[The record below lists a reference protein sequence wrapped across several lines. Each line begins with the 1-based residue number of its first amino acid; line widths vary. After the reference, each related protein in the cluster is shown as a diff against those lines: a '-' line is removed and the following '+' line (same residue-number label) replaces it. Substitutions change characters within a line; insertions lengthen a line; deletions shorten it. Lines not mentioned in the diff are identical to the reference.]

1 MLTSTVYIVEDD
13 ADARE
18 VFVKLLQSS
27 GFRAQPF
34 ASAEELL
41 RARVWDEERPACV
54 VVDVHLPGMSGLELQ
69 KALREDARRLPV
81 IIMTGRGDV
90 ATARAALLSG
100 AFDFLEKPVELK
112 RLLPAVQTALASD
125 LEAFELARKR
135 SQGAELIKRLTP
147 RECEVFQHLADGLTT
162 REIAVKLGISPRT
175 VESYRAR
182 VMDTLKARG
191 VIDLFRL
198 RMMTHDD

>member
-18 VFVKLLQSS
+18 VFVTLLQSS
-27 GFRAQPF
+27 GFRVQPF

-69 KALREDARRLPV
+69 TALRKDARRLPV
-81 IIMTGRGDV
+81 IMMTGRGDV

-135 SQGAELIKRLTP
+135 SQGTELIKRLTP
-147 RECEVFQHLADGLTT
+147 REYEVFQHLADGLTT
-162 REIAVKLGISPRT
+162 REIGLKLGISPRT
-175 VESYRAR
+175 VEGYRAR
-182 VMDTLKARG
+182 VMETLKARG

-198 RMMTHDD
+198 RIETDDD

>member
-27 GFRAQPF
+27 GFRVQSF

-41 RARVWDEERPACV
+41 RARVWDEERPSCV

-69 KALREDARRLPV
+69 NALRAEARRLPV
-81 IIMTGRGDV
+81 IMMTGRGDV

-147 RECEVFQHLADGLTT
+147 REYEVFQHVADGLTA
-162 REIAVKLGISPRT
+162 REIGLKLGISPRT
-175 VESYRAR
+175 VEGYRTR

-198 RMMTHDD
+198 RMETDDD

>member
-147 RECEVFQHLADGLTT
+147 REYEVFQHLADGLTT

-198 RMMTHDD
+198 RMVTDDD

>member
-27 GFRAQPF
+27 GFRVQPF

-54 VVDVHLPGMSGLELQ
+54 VVDVHLPGMSGLDLQ
-69 KALREDARRLPV
+69 NALREGARRLPV
-81 IIMTGRGDV
+81 IMMTGRGDV

-100 AFDFLEKPVELK
+100 AFDFLEKPLELK

-125 LEAFELARKR
+125 LEAFELARQR
-135 SQGAELIKRLTP
+135 SQSAELIKRLTP
-147 RECEVFQHLADGLTT
+147 REYEVFQHLADGLTT
-162 REIAVKLGISPRT
+162 REIGVKLGISPRT
-175 VESYRAR
+175 VEGYRAQ
-182 VMDTLKARG
+182 VMYTLKARG

-198 RMMTHDD
+198 RMVTDAD

>member
-27 GFRAQPF
+27 GFRTQPF

-41 RARVWDEERPACV
+41 RARVWDAERPACV

-69 KALREDARRLPV
+69 NALREDARRLPV
-81 IIMTGRGDV
+81 IMMTGRGDV
-90 ATARAALLSG
+90 ATARAALLCG

-112 RLLPAVQTALASD
+112 RLLPAVQAALASD

-147 RECEVFQHLADGLTT
+147 REYEVFQHLADGLTT
-162 REIAVKLGISPRT
+162 REISVKLGISPRT
-175 VESYRAR
+175 VEGYRAR

-198 RMMTHDD
+198 RMVTDDD

>member
-18 VFVKLLQSS
+18 VLVKLLQSS
-27 GFRAQPF
+27 GFRVQPF

-54 VVDVHLPGMSGLELQ
+54 VVDVYLPGMSGLQLQ
-69 KALREDARRLPV
+69 NALREDAGRLPV
-81 IIMTGRGDV
+81 IMMTGRGDV
-90 ATARAALLSG
+90 ATARTALLSG

-112 RLLPAVQTALASD
+112 RLLAAVQTALASD
-125 LEAFELARKR
+125 LEAFELARQR

-147 RECEVFQHLADGLTT
+147 REYEVFQHLADGLTT
-162 REIAVKLGISPRT
+162 REIGVKLGISPRT
-175 VESYRAR
+175 VEGYRAQ
-182 VMDTLKARG
+182 VMYTLKARG

-198 RMMTHDD
+198 RMVTDAD